1 MQREGVGVGEWE
13 GLSNS
18 AAKEKATVKA
28 KHAKKTKWKRAK
40 IKQTFVFD
48 KRWVLTVKTFRI
60 MVEIMKAERFDNTG
74 PTTLNSHPLA
84 VSNPPGGQRAPLHP
98 TLGPH
103 QHHGHHSGPNSSGT
117 TTATMNSN
125 HQGSPLQRPPSTIHH
140 QGVKDQIEL
149 QFELRTLFNVED
161 KNVWN

>member
-1 MQREGVGVGEWE
+1 
-13 GLSNS
+13 
-18 AAKEKATVKA
+18 
-28 KHAKKTKWKRAK
+28 
-40 IKQTFVFD
+40 
-48 KRWVLTVKTFRI
+48 

-74 PTTLNSHPLA
+74 PTTLNSHPLT

-117 TTATMNSN
+117 TTATMNSSN

-140 QGVKDQIEL
+140 QGVKDQIKL
-149 QFELRTLFNVED
+149 KFERRPLFNVED
-161 KNVWN
+161 KNV